1 MDKTRMR
8 RRHPSKGTSM
18 TKDEALKLALE
29 ALEDAAY
36 CVQKNYCPDKMGHD
50 WDDTITAIKEALAH
64 PWVGLTDEER
74 LRVLQFID
82 PKAVRFPL
90 GFKQIAESIE
100 RLLKEKNT

>member
-1 MDKTRMR
+1 MILDEGCAERGCPMHDSRETKGVVFMR
-8 RRHPSKGTSM
+8 
-18 TKDEALKLALE
+18 
-29 ALEDAAY
+29 
-36 CVQKNYCPDKMGHD
+36 
-50 WDDTITAIKEALAH
+50 KE
-64 PWVGLTDEER
+64 WVGLTDEER